1 MDELFSKLK
10 SSEVDH
16 RVTARIENPTDSH
29 SLALISS
36 SWSNANPSSR
46 MYSLSSLVSLPN
58 EDYDVLGEDDLAL
71 LLRRFER
78 MLENRSS
85 LDARED
91 SSAATLDT
99 FR

>member
-1 MDELFSKLK
+1 
-10 SSEVDH
+10 
-16 RVTARIENPTDSH
+16 
-29 SLALISS
+29 
-36 SWSNANPSSR
+36 